1 MKKIFS
7 ITMAKN
13 EIDIIEIFIRYH
25 LSILDGMVILDNGS
39 TDGTKEVILR
49 LIKEGLP
56 VHLIF
61 DDSPAYNQSEI
72 TTNMLY
78 YALNKFNPEFILPL
92 DVDEF
97 LTTYSSKNIRDI
109 LNKEVD
115 RNAINYISWV
125 TYVPTEKDDW
135 LEANVLKRIGHRRLE
150 QNNYDEKI
158 LIPTSIPGKYKIKI
172 KHGNHDLEKIDGI
185 DLKKNK
191 LSNLN
196 LAHFPVRSINQIKS
210 KYIVG
215 WLSHLA
221 RSKQV
226 IFDWYYY
233 YNIIKS
239 GKELAVN
246 DLKNMAL
253 YYDVI
258 NKNQKIELIEDPIN
272 LSLVDNFQL
281 KYTSLE
287 NINYLNNVLNHAEIL
302 ARKYSDM
309 AKKINSKNE
318 NIPQTDQVILQII
331 QDFMLI
337 DGWLDIREA
346 CELYKIIRSLKGKK
360 LILCEI
366 GSWLGRS
373 SYVLAKAIEDKKESC
388 LYCIDPFDG
397 QGDEFSMAIYK
408 QKQSALNKSLLE
420 KFIENM
426 ENLGASD
433 VIKIIQGYSFEIIKK
448 FNKQIDLLFIDGNHD
463 YKSVLNDYLQWS
475 PLIKKGGY
483 IVFHDVGA
491 SHTTGPKQ
499 VIEQEIVRNPIWG
512 NQQLIDELYIAQ
524 KIK

>member
-1 MKKIFS
+1 
-7 ITMAKN
+7 MAKN
-13 EIDIIEIFIRYH
+13 EIDIIETFIRYH
-25 LSILDGMVILDNGS
+25 LLILDGMVILDNGS

-49 LIKEGLP
+49 LIEEGLP
-56 VHLIF
+56 VYLIF
-61 DDSPAYNQSEI
+61 DDSPAYNQSEM
-72 TTNMLY
+72 TTDMLY
-78 YALNKFNPEFILPL
+78 HTIKRFSPEFVLPL

-97 LTTYSSKNIRDI
+97 LTTYSGKNIRDI
-109 LNKEVD
+109 LNKEVVE
-115 RNAINYISWV
+115 NAINYISWV
-125 TYVPTEKDDW
+125 TYAPTERDDM
-135 LEANVLKRIGHRRLE
+135 LEINILKRIRHRRLE

-158 LIPTSIPGKYKIKI
+158 LIPASIPSKYKIKI
-172 KHGNHDLEKIDGI
+172 KHGNHDLEKIDGL
-185 DLKKNK
+185 DFKKNK

-215 WLSHLA
+215 WLSQLA
-221 RSKQV
+221 RPRQV

-239 GKELAVN
+239 GKELTSN
-246 DLKNMAL
+246 DLKKMAL

-258 NKNQKIELIEDPIN
+258 NKNQKIELIEDPLD
-272 LSLVDNFQL
+272 LSLIDNFQL

-287 NINYLNNVLNHAEIL
+287 NINYLNNVLNYVEIL
-302 ARKYSDM
+302 ARKYSETV
-309 AKKINSKNE
+309 KRVNPKNE
-318 NIPQTDQVILQII
+318 IISQNDQAVLQTI

-337 DGWLDIREA
+337 DGWLNVREA
-346 CELYKIIRSLKGKK
+346 CELYKIIKSLKGKK

-397 QGDEFSMAIYK
+397 TGDEPSRVLYK
-408 QKQSALNKSLLE
+408 QKQDALSKSL
-420 KFIENM
+420 IEEFNKNM
-426 ENLGASD
+426 AKLGVSD
-433 VIKIIQGYSFEIIKK
+433 IIKVIQGYSFKVIKK
-448 FNKQIDLLFIDGNHD
+448 FNKKIDLLFIDGNHD

-483 IVFHDVGA
+483 IAFHDVGA

-499 VIEQEIVRNPIWG
+499 VVEQEIVRNSIWG
-512 NQQLIDELYIAQ
+512 EQKLIDELYLAR
-524 KIK
+524 KVK

>member
-1 MKKIFS
+1 
-7 ITMAKN
+7 MAKN

-61 DDSPAYNQSEI
+61 DDTPAYNQSEI

-78 YALNKFNPEFILPL
+78 HTIKKFNPEFVLPL

-97 LTTYSSKNIRDI
+97 LTTYSGKNIRDI
-109 LNKEVD
+109 LNKEVVE
-115 RNAINYISWV
+115 NSINYISWV
-125 TYVPTEKDDW
+125 TYVPTEKDDGA
-135 LEANVLKRIGHRRLE
+135 EVSVLKRIRHRRLK

-158 LIPTSIPGKYKIKI
+158 LIPTSIPSKYRIKI
-172 KHGNHDLEKIDGI
+172 KHGNHDLEKMD
-185 DLKKNK
+185 DVDFKKNS
-191 LSNLN
+191 LSDLN
-196 LAHFPVRSINQIKS
+196 LAHFPIRSINQIKS
-210 KYIVG
+210 KYLVG

-221 RSKQV
+221 RPKQV

-239 GKELAVN
+239 GKELTAN
-246 DLKNMAL
+246 DLKKMAL

-258 NKNQKIELIEDPIN
+258 NKNQKIELIEDPLN
-272 LSLVDNFQL
+272 LSLVDNFEL

-302 ARKYSDM
+302 ARKYSEM
-309 AKKINSKNE
+309 VKKVNSKNE
-318 NIPQTDQVILQII
+318 NMPQIDQAVLQII

-337 DGWLDIREA
+337 DGWLNVREA
-346 CELYKIIRSLKGKK
+346 CELYKIIKSLKGRK

-388 LYCIDPFDG
+388 LYCIDPFNG
-397 QGDEFSMAIYK
+397 LGDEPSKIIYK
-408 QKQSALNKSLLE
+408 QKQGALSKSLLE
-420 KFIENM
+420 KFAENM
-426 ENLGASD
+426 ENLGVSD
-433 VIKIIQGYSFEIIKK
+433 VIKVIQGYSFEIIRK
-448 FNKQIDLLFIDGNHD
+448 FNKKIDLLFIDGNHN
-463 YKSVLNDYLQWS
+463 YKSVLNDYLEWS

-499 VIEQEIVRNPIWG
+499 VVEQEIVRNPIWG